1 MKKLAMTIAASVA
14 LLGAAFADGVKTAPE
29 LPAAQKTVAVK
40 TATAKTVAAK
50 PAPAKPLRVAS
61 LKSNSAKGVEGAK
74 LDPITTSKL
83 EALINTNRLI
93 SRTIE
98 EREDGQYSIETYRQA
113 GVVTVVTNKLTAV
126 ATSRHPYKYSTL
138 KLLTAIADSG
148 KYAEIKEALTSQT
161 LPNGMPYWDAILL
174 AQYLMED
181 DPRLQSGCQL
191 AVQSGLC
198 TQEQLDAVL
207 EAARE

>member
-40 TATAKTVAAK
+40 TVAAKTATAK
-50 PAPAKPLRVAS
+50 PAPAKPLRAAS
-61 LKSNSAKGVEGAK
+61 LKADSSKGVEGAK

-148 KYAEIKEALTSQT
+148 KYAEIKTALTSQT

-191 AVQSGLC
+191 AVQAGLC

>member
-14 LLGAAFADGVKTAPE
+14 LLGAAFADGVKTAPD
-29 LPAAQKTVAVK
+29 LPAAQKSVAVK
-40 TATAKTVAAK
+40 TATAK
-50 PAPAKPLRVAS
+50 PATAKPLRAAS
-61 LKSNSAKGVEGAK
+61 LKAVSTKGVEGAK

-93 SRTIE
+93 SRNIE

-126 ATSRHPYKYSTL
+126 ATMRHPYKYSTL

-148 KYAEIKEALTSQT
+148 KYAEIKAALQEQT
-161 LPNGMPYWDAILL
+161 LPNGMPFWDSILL

-181 DPRLQSGCQL
+181 DPRFIAGCQL
-191 AVQSGLC
+191 AVQGGLC

-207 EAARE
+207 EAATE